1 MIAIA
6 RLIGRGQAFAYSVT
20 EAPPPLEGEDAM
32 LSDFFLYSALGSG
45 SGATSSPFGALSYPL
60 KTAATTVTAKAGTEL
75 AGQIEAETAK
85 VAAYDELL
93 SAVTGFQSIL
103 AGFDFS
109 DEANATA
116 AAQDFV
122 DEYNTLVGTID
133 DLTGAGGALDG
144 DSATTQIVSSLQNE
158 LSATFAAAGSYDKL
172 YQIGI
177 TPQTNGTLTLDSG
190 EFATAY
196 AADSVGVESLLT
208 EAASAFDGL
217 VAPYATGGG
226 LIEATASVYGDNLL
240 NLEMALPALEY
251 MGEQTQSYANAQYAS
266 AIYQLYGN
274 ALTEN
279 LVASFVADSSNSFF
293 A

>member
-1 MIAIA
+1 
-6 RLIGRGQAFAYSVT
+6 
-20 EAPPPLEGEDAM
+20 M
-32 LSDFFLYSALGSG
+32 LSDFFLYSALGGG

-60 KTAATTVTAKAGTEL
+60 KTASTTVAAEAAAQL

-93 SAVTGFQSIL
+93 SAVTGFQNTL
-103 AGFDFS
+103 AGFDFT
-109 DEANATA
+109 DEASATA

-122 DEYNTLVGTID
+122 DGYNALASTIS
-133 DLTGAGGALDG
+133 DLTGAGGALEG
-144 DSATTQIVSSLQNE
+144 DSTATQMVSSLQNE
-158 LSATFAAAGSYDKL
+158 LSATFTAAGSFDKL

-177 TPQTNGTLTLDSG
+177 TPQTDGTLALDSDV
-190 EFATAY
+190 FATAY
-196 AADSVGVESLLT
+196 AADSAGVESLLT
-208 EAASAFDGL
+208 ETASAFDGL

-226 LIEATASVYGDNLL
+226 LIEATAGVYGDNLL
-240 NLEMALPALEY
+240 NMELVLPALEY

-266 AIYQLYGN
+266 AIYQLYGS

-279 LVASFVADSSNSFF
+279 LVASFVADSSNSFL